1 MRTNALRTFPMTLR
15 KTNFNGSQPR
25 IFSHREVHLIAMS
38 NLWRDKKYVRGEV
51 CLMKW
56 NEDDGPCPANPQ
68 RCGEV
73 AVAGYGLARDA
84 SFVHPTDPRA
94 ITDIFLCE
102 RHAQLYEKKMA
113 AGSKFGEFIPKV
125 GGATN

>member
-1 MRTNALRTFPMTLR
+1 LRRGFTAEPKARRGRDLWTFWTN
-15 KTNFNGSQPR
+15 
-25 IFSHREVHLIAMS
+25 
-38 NLWRDKKYVRGEV
+38 W
-51 CLMKW
+51 
-56 NEDDGPCPANPQ
+56 PANPQ

-84 SFVHPTDPRA
+84 SFVHPSDPRA
-94 ITDIFLCE
+94 IGDIFLCE